1 MASTSSS
8 QARRKFHDVEVYAGR
23 KLVTTASRM
32 EILGV
37 LMESGATNPF
47 LKELLEE
54 QGDCGL
60 CREPV
65 ALVFDE
71 EEDTVTEAFRFFSF
85 ETETGSSLS
94 AAGRSLLERLGLGPR
109 QVRGGQETEPRDL
122 VELYLG
128 ESQ

>member
-32 EILGV
+32 DILGV

-47 LKELLEE
+47 LRQLFDD

-65 ALVFDE
+65 ALIFDE
-71 EEDTVTEAFRFFSF
+71 EEDTVTEAFRFLSF
-85 ETETGSSLS
+85 ETRSSLS
-94 AAGRSLLERLGLGPR
+94 II
-109 QVRGGQETEPRDL
+109 
-122 VELYLG
+122 
-128 ESQ
+128 ESNV